1 MHVFCGVGHARS
13 FGLAMTEL
21 PRREVPERFYALDLL
36 RGIAAVFVA
45 VHHAGLFAGIHIVPM
60 AYCAVDLFFCL
71 SGFVLENAYRARIQG
86 GLSFLAFARRRLAR
100 LYPMYLIG
108 FALGFFVI
116 VCEIALGIVDISR
129 YELVNALL
137 MNALFL
143 PFQNA
148 IAIPRGEGFMV
159 GIVFIFNDPVYSLF
173 FELLI
178 NAIFYITTVLSI
190 TNRKFL
196 LCLVY
201 PAVVLASLAFLCVV
215 LYGSGNGGW
224 GSGVKQFAVGLCR
237 TIFGFYCGVVIAKL
251 HNGRLRSLSAGT
263 AVTALAIGAFVGISF
278 LSNRPQ
284 VYFVSL
290 FISILIVF
298 ALSKV
303 RTIRAFTP
311 FYINLGEASYPL
323 YCIHAPILAIF
334 YVIIPRII
342 HFQLN
347 IPIMKVIIA
356 IIIVAVCYGLS
367 LLFLRGYEQVAKSVL
382 GASRLTKA
390 VRAPTSP
397 GSPLSVDVTR

>member
-1 MHVFCGVGHARS
+1 
-13 FGLAMTEL
+13 MTEL
-21 PRREVPERFYALDLL
+21 PRREAPERFYALDLL
-36 RGIAAVFVA
+36 RGIAALFVA

-108 FALGFFVI
+108 LALGLFVI
-116 VCEIALGIVDISR
+116 VCEIALGIVDIGR

-148 IAIPRGEGFMV
+148 IVIPRGDGFMV

-190 TNRKFL
+190 TNRSFL
-196 LCLVY
+196 LRFVY

-224 GSGVKQFAVGLCR
+224 GSGVKQFGVGLCR
-237 TIFGFYCGVVIAKL
+237 TIFGFYCGVTIAKL
-251 HNGRLRSLSAGT
+251 HNGSMRSLSAGT
-263 AVTALAIGAFVGISF
+263 AVTALAIGAFVAISF

-284 VYFVSL
+284 IYFLSLLVS
-290 FISILIVF
+290 IMIVF
-298 ALSKV
+298 VLSKV
-303 RTIRAFTP
+303 RTIPAITP
-311 FYINLGEASYPL
+311 IYTNIGEASYPL
-323 YCIHAPILAIF
+323 YCIHAPILSIF
-334 YVIIPRII
+334 YVIVPHII
-342 HFQLN
+342 SFHPTL
-347 IPIMKVIIA
+347 PIMKVA
-356 IIIVAVCYGLS
+356 SAFVIVAVCYGLS
-367 LLFLRGYEQVAKSVL
+367 LLFLRGYEQVAKNL
-382 GASRLTKA
+382 PGASRLTKA
-390 VRAPTSP
+390 VRAPT
-397 GSPLSVDVTR
+397 